1 MILKEIKEMT
11 TLEINDSYEGE
22 TIEDKVRRI
31 VENNEPITDVVE
43 NIYTDRKDGVL
54 PAYNIG
60 TDRFE
65 VTIGAM
71 DIVNKTTT
79 AKREENSKIVN
90 INKQTNSETEVS
102 TNDTQEL

>member
-1 MILKEIKEMT
+1 MNE
-11 TLEINDSYEGE
+11 SYEGE

-43 NIYTDRKDGVL
+43 NIYTERSQGVL
-54 PAYNIG
+54 PAYNIR

-65 VTIGAM
+65 VAIGAM
-71 DIVNKTTT
+71 DIVNRTTT

-90 INKQTNSETEVS
+90 INKQTNSETEAS